1 MIEVEDVVTN
11 NNVGFGLFGRE
22 DLINED
28 TFDCISYT
36 DNEKD
41 VLFDANWRSAR
52 TMGALMVICAIILTI
67 VMFVIICCGIT
78 KIGAIFL
85 GVFSLLTSLFAFLE
99 LLVLN
104 SELCDLNDCKLGYS
118 GGVAIVTGVL
128 FFFATIPIC
137 MFRGVKR
144 KPRAKKEKKEEDKEK
159 EPDEE
164 NQKEDEPKEEEPKE
178 EKKEDEPKEEEP
190 KEEEKEDEPE
200 EEEKEE
206 TKEEDDK
213 PVEEE
218 QEPVT
223 EEDKGGFEDEPKTE
237 ETPEIELTE
246 GASSHRPCT
255 IT

>member
-1 MIEVEDVVTN
+1 MIEVNVLN
-11 NNVGFGLFGRE
+11 SGSYVGFGLFGRE
-22 DLINED
+22 DLFNED
-28 TFDCISYT
+28 TYDCVTYT

-41 VLFDANWRSAR
+41 IFFDTSWRSAR
-52 TMGALMVICAIILTI
+52 AMGALMVIFAIILTI

-78 KIGAIFL
+78 KMGAIVL

-99 LLVLN
+99 LLMLS
-104 SELCDLNDCKLGYS
+104 SEFCNKTDCKLGYS

-128 FFFATIPIC
+128 LFFATIPIC
-137 MFRGVKR
+137 MFRDVPR
-144 KPRAKKEKKEEDKEK
+144 KPRAKKEKKEEKKEK
-159 EPDEE
+159 EADEE

-178 EKKEDEPKEEEP
+178 EEPK
-190 KEEEKEDEPE
+190 

-223 EEDKGGFEDEPKTE
+223 EEDKGRFEDEPKTE

-246 GASSHRPCT
+246 GEKK
-255 IT
+255 